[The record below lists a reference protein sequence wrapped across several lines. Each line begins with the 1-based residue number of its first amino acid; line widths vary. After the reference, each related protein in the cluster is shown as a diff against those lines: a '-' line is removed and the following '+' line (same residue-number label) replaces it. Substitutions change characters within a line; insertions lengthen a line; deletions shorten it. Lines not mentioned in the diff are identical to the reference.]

1 MIAKYGKGK
10 LQERVCPKCEY
21 KSEIQSQQGCTF
33 WAVFASK
40 CTAKMMNFSVLGVAL
55 LKMVRNDVLTK
66 KAYNSYLDEDSF

>member
-21 KSEIQSQQGCTF
+21 KSEIR
-33 WAVFASK
+33 AVVASK

-55 LKMVRNDVLTK
+55 LKRVRNDVLTK

>member
-21 KSEIQSQQGCTF
+21 KGKSRQQGCTF
-33 WAVFASK
+33 WAMVASK

>member
-10 LQERVCPKCEY
+10 LQESVSTKV
-21 KSEIQSQQGCTF
+21 KSRQQGCTF
-33 WAVFASK
+33 WAVVASK